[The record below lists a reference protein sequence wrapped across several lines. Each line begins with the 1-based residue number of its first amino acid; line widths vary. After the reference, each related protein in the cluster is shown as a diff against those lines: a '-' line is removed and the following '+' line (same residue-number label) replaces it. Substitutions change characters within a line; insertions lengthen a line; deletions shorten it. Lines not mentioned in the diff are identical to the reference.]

1 MSNERNRSL
10 WWTLLPIFVGII
22 GGIIGYFVLKNDD
35 PRLSKFCLQ
44 LGIVLTVIQL
54 AVYLPL
60 ILLAEQFSP
69 GFGGINI

>member
-10 WWTLLPIFVGII
+10 WWTLLPIFVGLI

-35 PRLSKFCLQ
+35 QRLSKFCLQ
-44 LGIVLTVIQL
+44 LGIVLTVIQF

-60 ILLAEQFSP
+60 ILLSEQITP

>member
-60 ILLAEQFSP
+60 ILLAEQFSSD
-69 GFGGINI
+69 FGGINI

>member
-10 WWTLLPIFVGII
+10 WWTLLPIFFGIL
-22 GGIIGYFVLKNDD
+22 GGVIGYFALKNDD
-35 PRLSKFCLQ
+35 QRLSKFCLQ
-44 LGIVLTVIQL
+44 LGTVLTVIQL

-60 ILLAEQFSP
+60 ILLAEQFNP